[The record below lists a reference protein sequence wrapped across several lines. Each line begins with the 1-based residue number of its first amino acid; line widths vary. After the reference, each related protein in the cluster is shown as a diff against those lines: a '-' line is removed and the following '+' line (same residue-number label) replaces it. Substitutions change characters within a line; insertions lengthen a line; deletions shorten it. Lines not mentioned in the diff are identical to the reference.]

1 MDSLC
6 LELILNDD
14 NRVRVSFP
22 NSRTR
27 DKAMSYTKQFSGAQT
42 SYQFYA
48 RSYQDFRKV
57 FAYWGKILEE
67 GQ

>member
-1 MDSLC
+1 MDSQC

-14 NRVRVSFP
+14 NHVRVSFP

-27 DKAMSYTKQFSGAQT
+27 DKAMSYAKQFKGAQT
-42 SYQFYA
+42 GYQFFA
-48 RSYQDFRKV
+48 SSYKDFKKV

-67 GQ
+67 SQ